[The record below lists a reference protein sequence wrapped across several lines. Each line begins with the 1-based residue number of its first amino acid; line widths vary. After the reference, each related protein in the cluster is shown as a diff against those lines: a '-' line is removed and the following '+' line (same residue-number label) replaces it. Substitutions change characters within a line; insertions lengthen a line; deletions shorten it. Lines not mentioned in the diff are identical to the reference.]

1 MDLNEQWFVSGDKF
15 GQLFFL
21 WVQVMKK
28 NYIRKCQKIKITTE
42 FIRLRKQ
49 VIRQDVQNWREFHR
63 KFQLL
68 ETIVRNYINLI

>member
-21 WVQVMKK
+21 WVQVLKQ
-28 NYIRKCQKIKITTE
+28 NNISKCQKVKITNE

-49 VIRQDVQNWREFHR
+49 VIRQDVQSWREFQR

-68 ETIVRNYINLI
+68 ETIVRTFINLI